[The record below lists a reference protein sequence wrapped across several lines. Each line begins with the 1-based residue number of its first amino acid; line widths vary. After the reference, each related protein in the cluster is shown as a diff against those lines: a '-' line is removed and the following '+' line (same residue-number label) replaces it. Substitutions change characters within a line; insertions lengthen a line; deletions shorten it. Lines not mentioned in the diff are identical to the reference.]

1 MEQYFPFQSS
11 PLPYSYVALMP
22 HCDANTLYYHHDE
35 YFTNAVYE
43 LNNLVVHHRLTRMS
57 LSQLATE
64 DINLP
69 AALLARL
76 RSAAGA
82 VYNHQLYFDSIS
94 CKAGQPPVNR
104 LTEEIAASYGSMD
117 RFRRLMTEAAESIIG
132 SGWVWLVAEGARGT
146 HLATTPN
153 NEVVALASVTP
164 LLVLDMW
171 EHAYL
176 SLDHFDKAA
185 YVDAW
190 FALIDWDKANLRY
203 LEALRAAAAAVG

>member
-132 SGWVWLVAEGARGT
+132 SGWVWLVAEGNKGI
-146 HLATTPN
+146 HIATTAN
-153 NEVVALASVTP
+153 NEVVPLASVTP
-164 LLVLDMW
+164 VLIADLW

-176 SLDHFDKAA
+176 SMDHFNKPTYMED
-185 YVDAW
+185 W
-190 FALIDWDKANLRY
+190 FSLINWGRAEERY
-203 LEALRAAAAAVG
+203 LSALGTAAVG

>member
-117 RFRRLMTEAAESIIG
+117 RFRRSRL
-132 SGWVWLVAEGARGT
+132 SGGAS
-146 HLATTPN
+146 LAQSFR
-153 NEVVALASVTP
+153 AL
-164 LLVLDMW
+164 
-171 EHAYL
+171 
-176 SLDHFDKAA
+176 
-185 YVDAW
+185 
-190 FALIDWDKANLRY
+190 
-203 LEALRAAAAAVG
+203 